1 MRRKKESISLGTQM
15 LLWDDN
21 PSPVDLLGFE
31 DVAAPVLGALS
42 SEHLDPVC
50 VGVFGPW
57 GSGKTTVIELVQK
70 MLEGRNDMIVVYTQ
84 PWSYDPATDPKATL
98 IGEVLNAVREQLDD
112 SAATRLGEKI
122 KGLAKRIRWSRAIR
136 LAIEGAVTL
145 SLPKLDDL
153 EGIFGKEAEVVEPTL
168 QGFREDFAKL
178 VEDEALSQYKRIVVV
193 VDDLDRC
200 LPKTVIET
208 LEAIKLFLAVPKM
221 AFVVAADELSVS
233 AAIAEVFAGSY
244 GDKSRAQQYI
254 EKIVQIPV
262 RVPALGQGDVEAY
275 VAQLLLWQ
283 RLGGDAA
290 LFEPIRQACAG
301 ARAKGQST
309 LVAGLAEDVEGA
321 DLDLALANRLSPII
335 YEELRGNPRRIKRL
349 LNAYWIRADIARRR
363 GVDLEIAAFAKLVLL
378 EEVFPDEFRSML
390 RWLSDG
396 MLEQNLESLETG
408 EGEFAAQF
416 RRWGQL
422 DPSLVGSDVG
432 RYLILAAALQ
442 GTTITTNPLPPELRE
457 LAKLLTSTQGSQ
469 RSSGRRDLADTTP
482 SDRSLLAG
490 HVANAIYLHPSRQG
504 SLAESL
510 MAVVGNSNEIAATA
524 CSALKRMP
532 HADIQPALV
541 INLVPPGGEVRP
553 PFLELV
559 RTWESSDALLKDT
572 AKSVGMAL
580 RENR

>member
-1 MRRKKESISLGTQM
+1 MRREKESISLGTQM

-57 GSGKTTVIELVQK
+57 GSGKTTVIELIQK

-122 KGLAKRIRWSRAIR
+122 RGLAKRIRWSRAIR

-363 GVDLEIAAFAKLVLL
+363 GVDLEIAAFA
-378 EEVFPDEFRSML
+378 SWCCL
-390 RWLSDG
+390 R
-396 MLEQNLESLETG
+396 
-408 EGEFAAQF
+408 
-416 RRWGQL
+416 
-422 DPSLVGSDVG
+422 
-432 RYLILAAALQ
+432 
-442 GTTITTNPLPPELRE
+442 
-457 LAKLLTSTQGSQ
+457 
-469 RSSGRRDLADTTP
+469 RSSRTNSGRC
-482 SDRSLLAG
+482 SG
-490 HVANAIYLHPSRQG
+490 G
-504 SLAESL
+504 SL
-510 MAVVGNSNEIAATA
+510 MACWSRIWSPWKQAKANSLHNSAAGA
-524 CSALKRMP
+524 
-532 HADIQPALV
+532 
-541 INLVPPGGEVRP
+541 N
-553 PFLELV
+553 
-559 RTWESSDALLKDT
+559 
-572 AKSVGMAL
+572 
-580 RENR
+580 